1 MGVFYLKIEMTTF
14 TNYIL
19 PFNKKTTIGL
29 SLLIVLS
36 ILIWIVPEII
46 GFDASISL
54 RLLAIVL
61 LSIYVVLAFEF
72 VHRTVIVLVVATIAI
87 IIGITTGLFPADESL
102 EFAVHSIDFNTIG
115 FLLGMMIIVIILAET
130 GIFQYIGIKMG
141 KASKGNMW
149 KLLVMMSV
157 FTAVTSMFIDNVT
170 TILLMIP
177 ITFSIFKT
185 FRMSPI
191 PFILAQVL
199 ASNIGGTATLIGDP
213 PNIMIGS
220 AANIDFNSFLIHM
233 GPTIAISLIV
243 SLILFKV
250 FFRKE
255 LKITPQNLDEI
266 MSQDEMSFIKDRPL
280 LIKSLSVL
288 FGVIVLFTIH
298 GISHIEPSLVA
309 LGGAGV
315 LLLIAKIKPEKIL
328 HDVDWSTLIF
338 FACLF
343 ITINIAKESGMI
355 DVLAKAALGI
365 TAGNAWASFFM
376 ITWVSAIASAFVD
389 NIPFAV
395 TMIPLIEILSQNST
409 ITSEFQSV
417 ISPLWWALSLGVG
430 LGGNGTLIGSS
441 AGVIAIGLAEKH
453 GYKITFMQFFKIGFP
468 FMIITVA
475 VGSIVLMIDL
485 MLKL

>member
-1 MGVFYLKIEMTTF
+1 MTIF
-14 TNYIL
+14 ASYVQSI
-19 PFNKKTTIGL
+19 NKKTTIGF
-29 SLLIVLS
+29 SLLGVMS
-36 ILIWIVPEII
+36 ILIWIIPEII
-46 GFDASISL
+46 GFNASIPL

-72 VHRTVIVLVVATIAI
+72 VHRTVIVLVAATIAI
-87 IIGITTGLFPADESL
+87 TVGITTGLFPADESL

-115 FLLGMMIIVIILAET
+115 LLLGMMIIVTILAET

-141 KASKGNMW
+141 KISKGNMW

-157 FTAVTSMFIDNVT
+157 FTAVVSMFIDNVT

-177 ITFSIFKT
+177 VTISIFKI
-185 FRMSPI
+185 FRISPI

-233 GPTIAISLIV
+233 GPTIGISLIV
-243 SLILFKV
+243 TLIMFKI
-250 FFRKE
+250 FFRKD
-255 LKITPQNLDEI
+255 LKIIPQHIEEL
-266 MSQDEMSFIKDRPL
+266 MSQDERSFIKDKPL
-280 LIKSLSVL
+280 LVKSLLVL

-298 GISHIEPSLVA
+298 GILHIEPSIVA

-315 LLLIAKIKPEKIL
+315 LLLISKIKPEKIL
-328 HDVDWSTLIF
+328 HEVDWSTLIF

-343 ITINIAKESGMI
+343 ITISIAKESGMI
-355 DVLAKAALGI
+355 DVLAKTALSI
-365 TAGNAWASFFM
+365 TAGNPWGSFFM

-395 TMIPLIEILSQNST
+395 TMIPLVEILNQSPAIAAEFNST
-409 ITSEFQSV
+409 

-441 AGVIAIGLAEKH
+441 AGIIAIGLAEKH

-475 VGSIVLMIDL
+475 AGSVILMIDL

>member
-1 MGVFYLKIEMTTF
+1 LKIEMTIF
-14 TNYIL
+14 TSCVQSI
-19 PFNKKTTIGL
+19 NKKTAIGL
-29 SLLIVLS
+29 SLLSFLS
-36 ILIWIVPEII
+36 ILIWIIPEMI
-46 GFDASISL
+46 GFDASVSL

-61 LSIYVVLAFEF
+61 LSIYVILAFEF
-72 VHRTVIVLVVATIAI
+72 VHRTVIVLVASTIAI

-102 EFAVHSIDFNTIG
+102 EFAIHSIDFNTIG
-115 FLLGMMIIVIILAET
+115 LLLGMMIIVTILAET
-130 GIFQYIGIKMG
+130 GIFQYVGIKMG

-177 ITFSIFKT
+177 VTFSIFKI
-185 FRMSPI
+185 FRISPI

-233 GPTIAISLIV
+233 GPTIGISLIV
-243 SLILFKV
+243 SLILFKI
-250 FFRKE
+250 FFRKD
-255 LKITPQNLDEI
+255 LKTTPQNIEEL
-266 MSQDEMSFIKDRPL
+266 MNQDEKSFIKDRPL
-280 LIKSLSVL
+280 LVKSLLVL
-288 FGVIVLFTIH
+288 FGVIALFAIH
-298 GISHIEPSLVA
+298 GILHIEPSLVA

-315 LLLIAKIKPEKIL
+315 LLLISKMKPEKIL
-328 HDVDWSTLIF
+328 HEVDWSTLIF

-355 DVLAKAALGI
+355 DVLAKTALGI
-365 TAGNAWASFFM
+365 TSGNPWASFFT

-395 TMIPLIEILSQNST
+395 TMIPLIEILNQNST
-409 ITSEFQSV
+409 IITEFHSV

-430 LGGNGTLIGSS
+430 FGGNGTLIGSS

-475 VGSIVLMIDL
+475 IGSVVLMIDL
-485 MLKL
+485 MLKI

>member
-1 MGVFYLKIEMTTF
+1 MDFV
-14 TNYIL
+14 
-19 PFNKKTTIGL
+19 PSANKKTTIGVL
-29 SLLIVLS
+29 VLIVLS
-36 ILIWIVPEII
+36 VLVWIIPEII
-46 GFDASISL
+46 GFNASISL

-61 LSIYVVLAFEF
+61 LSIYVVLAFEII
-72 VHRTVIVLVVATIAI
+72 HRTVIVLIASTIAI
-87 IIGITTGLFPADESL
+87 AIGITTGLFQADESY
-102 EFAVHSIDFNTIG
+102 EFAVRSIDFNTIG
-115 FLLGMMIIVIILAET
+115 LLLGMMIIVTILAET

-141 KASKGNMW
+141 KVSKGNMW

-177 ITFSIFKT
+177 VTISIFKI

-220 AANIDFNSFLIHM
+220 AANIDFFTFLIHM

-255 LKITPQNLDEI
+255 LKTTPRNLEEI

-280 LIKSLSVL
+280 LIKSLLVL
-288 FGVIVLFTIH
+288 FGVIVFFIIH
-298 GISHIEPSLVA
+298 GILHVEPSIIA

-315 LLLIAKIKPEKIL
+315 LLLISKIKPEKIL
-328 HDVDWSTLIF
+328 HEVDWSTLIF

-343 ITINIAKESGMI
+343 ITISIAKESGMI
-355 DVLAKAALGI
+355 NVLAKTALSI
-365 TAGNAWASFFM
+365 TAGNPWGSFFM
-376 ITWVSAIASAFVD
+376 IAWVSAIASAFVD

-395 TMIPLIEILSQNST
+395 TMIPLIEILNQSPAIAAEFNSA
-409 ITSEFQSV
+409 V
-417 ISPLWWALSLGVG
+417 SPLWWALSLGVG
-430 LGGNGTLIGSS
+430 FGGNGTLIGSS
-441 AGVIAIGLAEKH
+441 AGVIAIGLSEKY
-453 GYKITFMQFFKIGFP
+453 GYRITFIQFLKIGFP
-468 FMIITVA
+468 FMIITLA
-475 VGSIVLMIDL
+475 VGCVVLMIDL
-485 MLKL
+485 MLKI

>member
-1 MGVFYLKIEMTTF
+1 MVIF
-14 TNYIL
+14 TNYIQSI
-19 PFNKKTTIGL
+19 NKKTTIGL
-29 SLLIVLS
+29 SLLIFLS

-87 IIGITTGLFPADESL
+87 TIGITTGLFQADESL
-102 EFAVHSIDFNTIG
+102 EFVVQSIDFNTIG
-115 FLLGMMIIVIILAET
+115 LLLGMMIIVIILAET

-177 ITFSIFKT
+177 VTISIFKT

-233 GPTIAISLIV
+233 GPTITISLIA

-255 LKITPQNLDEI
+255 LKATPQNLDEI

-288 FGVIVLFTIH
+288 FGVIVLFAIH
-298 GISHIEPSLVA
+298 GILHIEPSFVA

-343 ITINIAKESGMI
+343 ITITIAKESGMI
-355 DVLAKAALGI
+355 DILAKAALGI

-376 ITWVSAIASAFVD
+376 VIWVSAIASAFVD

-395 TMIPLIEILSQNST
+395 TMIPLIEILNQNST

-430 LGGNGTLIGSS
+430 FGGNGTLIGSS
-441 AGVIAIGLAEKH
+441 AGVIAIGLAEKY

>member
-1 MGVFYLKIEMTTF
+1 MSKFVDFV
-14 TNYIL
+14 
-19 PFNKKTTIGL
+19 PSVNKKTTIGVL
-29 SLLIVLS
+29 VLIVLS
-36 ILIWIVPEII
+36 VLVWIIPEII
-46 GFDASISL
+46 GFNASISL
-54 RLLAIVL
+54 RLLAIIL
-61 LSIYVVLAFEF
+61 LSIYVVLAFEII
-72 VHRTVIVLVVATIAI
+72 HRTVIVLITATIAI
-87 IIGITTGLFPADESL
+87 GIGITTGLFQADESY
-102 EFAVHSIDFNTIG
+102 EFAVRSIDFNTIG
-115 FLLGMMIIVIILAET
+115 LLLGMMIIVTILAET

-177 ITFSIFKT
+177 VTISIFKI

-220 AANIDFNSFLIHM
+220 AANIDFFTFLIHM
-233 GPTIAISLIV
+233 GPTIAISLIA
-243 SLILFKV
+243 SLMLFKV

-255 LKITPQNLDEI
+255 LKTTPQNLEEI
-266 MSQDEMSFIKDRPL
+266 MNQDEMSFIKDRPL
-280 LIKSLSVL
+280 LIKSLLVL
-288 FGVIVLFTIH
+288 FGVIALFIIH
-298 GISHIEPSLVA
+298 GILHIEPSIIA

-315 LLLIAKIKPEKIL
+315 LLLISKIKPEKIL
-328 HDVDWSTLIF
+328 HEVDWSTLIF

-343 ITINIAKESGMI
+343 ITISIAKESGMI
-355 DVLAKAALGI
+355 DMLAKTALGI
-365 TAGNAWASFFM
+365 TAGNPWGTFFM

-389 NIPFAV
+389 NIPFAT
-395 TMIPLIEILSQNST
+395 TMIPLIEVLNQNPT
-409 ITSEFQSV
+409 IAAGFHDV

-441 AGVIAIGLAEKH
+441 AGIIAIGLAEKH

-485 MLKL
+485 MLRL

>member
-1 MGVFYLKIEMTTF
+1 MSKFADYVPSI
-14 TNYIL
+14 
-19 PFNKKTTIGL
+19 NKKTAVGL
-29 SLLIVLS
+29 LLLSILS
-36 ILIWIVPEII
+36 ILIWIIPETI

-54 RLLAIVL
+54 RLLAILL

-72 VHRTVIVLVVATIAI
+72 VHRTVIVLVTATIAI
-87 IIGITTGLFPADESL
+87 IIGITTGLFQADESF
-102 EFAVHSIDFNTIG
+102 EFVVQSIDFNTIG
-115 FLLGMMIIVIILAET
+115 LLLGMMIIVTILAET
-130 GIFQYIGIKMG
+130 GIFQYVGIKMG

-177 ITFSIFKT
+177 VTISIFKT
-185 FRMSPI
+185 FRLSPI

-220 AANIDFNSFLIHM
+220 AANIDFNTFLIHM
-233 GPTIAISLIV
+233 GPTIGISLIV

-255 LKITPQNLDEI
+255 LKATPQNLEEL

-280 LIKSLSVL
+280 LVKSLLVL
-288 FGVIVLFTIH
+288 FSVIALFVFH
-298 GISHIEPSLVA
+298 GILHIEPSLIA

-315 LLLIAKIKPEKIL
+315 LLLISKIKPEKIL
-328 HDVDWSTLIF
+328 HEVDWSTLIF
-338 FACLF
+338 FAGLF
-343 ITINIAKESGMI
+343 ITISVGKESGMI
-355 DVLAKAALGI
+355 DVLAKTALGI
-365 TAGNAWASFFM
+365 TAGNPWASFFM
-376 ITWVSAIASAFVD
+376 VTWVSAIASAFVD
-389 NIPFAV
+389 NIPFTA
-395 TMIPLIEILSQNST
+395 TMIPLIEVLNQNPT
-409 ITSEFQSV
+409 IAAEFHNV
-417 ISPLWWALSLGVG
+417 VSPLWWALSLGAG

-441 AGVIAIGLAEKH
+441 AGVIAIGLSEKY
-453 GYKITFMQFFKIGFP
+453 GYRITFMQFFKVGFP

-475 VGSIVLMIDL
+475 AGCVVLMIDL

>member
-1 MGVFYLKIEMTTF
+1 MDFV
-14 TNYIL
+14 
-19 PFNKKTTIGL
+19 PSVNKKTTIGVL
-29 SLLIVLS
+29 VLIVLS
-36 ILIWIVPEII
+36 VLVWIIPEII
-46 GFDASISL
+46 GFNASISL

-61 LSIYVVLAFEF
+61 LSIYVVLAFEII
-72 VHRTVIVLVVATIAI
+72 HRTVIVLIAATIAI
-87 IIGITTGLFPADESL
+87 AIGITTGLFQADESY
-102 EFAVHSIDFNTIG
+102 EFVVRSIDFNTIG
-115 FLLGMMIIVIILAET
+115 LLLGMMIIVTILAET
-130 GIFQYIGIKMG
+130 GIFQYVGIKMG

-177 ITFSIFKT
+177 VTISIFKI

-220 AANIDFNSFLIHM
+220 AANIDFFTFLIHM
-233 GPTIAISLIV
+233 GPTIAISLIA

-255 LKITPQNLDEI
+255 LKTTPQNIEEI
-266 MSQDEMSFIKDRPL
+266 MSQDEMSFIKNRPL
-280 LIKSLSVL
+280 LIKSLLVL
-288 FGVIVLFTIH
+288 FGVIVFFIIH
-298 GISHIEPSLVA
+298 GILHIEPSIIA

-315 LLLIAKIKPEKIL
+315 LLLISKIKPEKIL
-328 HDVDWSTLIF
+328 HEVDWSTLIF

-343 ITINIAKESGMI
+343 ITISIAKESGMI
-355 DVLAKAALGI
+355 NVLAKTALSI
-365 TAGNAWASFFM
+365 TAGNPWGSFFM

-395 TMIPLIEILSQNST
+395 TMIPLIEILNQSPAIAAEFNSA
-409 ITSEFQSV
+409 V
-417 ISPLWWALSLGVG
+417 SPLWWALSLGVG
-430 LGGNGTLIGSS
+430 FGGNGTLIGSS
-441 AGVIAIGLAEKH
+441 AGVIAVGLSEKY
-453 GYKITFMQFFKIGFP
+453 GYRITFIQFLKIGFP
-468 FMIITVA
+468 FMIITLA
-475 VGSIVLMIDL
+475 VGCVVLMIDL
-485 MLKL
+485 MLKI